1 VTSILSHLGDKAIL
15 VNLNKNVFFYFTN
28 LVKTKFKDTA
38 AFFIKTHKVDVKL
51 SYASLGVNKTAVIKG
66 ARFYAGGGGRWYSV
80 NFLVGC
86 VNRSL
91 KPFSNFTPK
100 CAIFSKTFQF

>member
-1 VTSILSHLGDKAIL
+1 MTSILSHLGDKAIL

-38 AFFIKTHKVDVKL
+38 AFFIETHKADVKL

-66 ARFYAGGGGRWYSV
+66 ARFYAGGGGEMV
-80 NFLVGC
+80 FCKFFGGVCEPLFKA
-86 VNRSL
+86 L
-91 KPFSNFTPK
+91 
-100 CAIFSKTFQF
+100 FQFHTKMCDFL